1 VPYNDG
7 IVPTDDRLRDA
18 LERALAEAR
27 ARLEPDLRA
36 LTHELAEAV
45 PATLASATEALDRS
59 ASLAEVLRALVSA
72 AAQYADRVGL
82 FLVHDG
88 RVRPWQLSGVDE
100 TTVWTADEDR
110 AAAFPVAVGG
120 EVVAILYADAPA
132 LPAALETLTRYASR
146 LLESKT
152 LHMALGIPA
161 R

>member
-7 IVPTDDRLRDA
+7 IVSTDDRLRDA
-18 LERALAEAR
+18 LERALADAR

-36 LTHELAEAV
+36 LTHELADAV
-45 PATLASATEALDRS
+45 PATLASGAEALDR
-59 ASLAEVLRALVSA
+59 AGSLAEVLRALVSTA
-72 AAQYADRVGL
+72 AEYADRVGL
-82 FLVHDG
+82 FLVRDG

-100 TTVWTADEDR
+100 TTVWTADADR
-110 AAAFPVAVGG
+110 AAAFPIAVGG

-132 LPAALETLTRYASR
+132 SRAALDVLTRYAGR